1 MAASGVT
8 IVAASCSEADVQN
21 AINACPE
28 GGTVIIP
35 AGTATWTGTGITV
48 PKGITIQGAGA
59 GGLLGHSDT
68 ALTLGTGLKT
78 FALTPSSLTFTVG
91 QTVSALYDAD
101 GRVYME
107 GTVVSSSPTSLTL
120 NVTSVGQSTSW
131 SGFAGPF
138 NAWTFSTPAATTIIN
153 STNGYAFDLKQDLT
167 DPIQLSGIHFVA
179 GSGQTGKDVI
189 IDYGGANAK
198 PVLIYDDWFSLG
210 TGMVGI
216 LTTTNRGIV
225 YNCSFDSGFNSNY
238 TNISAV
244 DEAIQLKNPSD
255 PTNSW
260 STNSMM
266 GAKDT
271 TGLNNFYI
279 EDNYFANLY
288 LHAMNYDDGSRSV
301 TRDNIFDNSAVGSHG
316 ADTSPI
322 GVRYYEIY
330 DNRFIFDNMG
340 NDSLHQYDTYNINW
354 WFFDRG
360 GTGVFADNVTPLISS
375 QAWGTKPS
383 LELTVMNLQRDA
395 GPYPLWQTYP
405 APHEVGQGYENGS
418 NITDPFYIWGNT
430 GAGATNV
437 SLSDSVSSNQHPN
450 TADFLIEGRDYIVG
464 TAKPGYSESQ
474 YPNPLRG
481 TVGPVGLTNVA
492 NVDGGSSSSPPPQS
506 GALTI
511 AAPGS
516 ATVQQNQKVA
526 ITGVGLS
533 ESPTTSGETFTATL
547 SDTNGVLAATTG
559 ATGGG
564 GTITSSNGGKTLTIT
579 GTLAQVN
586 ADLTTLTE
594 SEVTAGSDTITIKAS
609 DSNGGQAV
617 SKSIAVTVTGP
628 TGTNINGSYSTSF
641 PANENP
647 ISEGGGAGLTGEQP
661 ASIGV
666 MSRPSPD

>member
-1 MAASGVT
+1 MAASGAGTT
-8 IVAASCSEADVQN
+8 ITAASCSEADVQN

-153 STNGYAFDLKQDLT
+153 STNGYAFDLKEDLT

-216 LTTTNRGIV
+216 LTATNRGIV
-225 YNCSFDSGFNSNY
+225 YNCSFNSGFNSQPNL
-238 TNISAV
+238 ISANDV
-244 DEAIQLKNPSD
+244 AIQLKNSTD

-260 STNSMM
+260 STNSTM
-266 GAKDT
+266 GAKDA

-288 LHAMNYDDGSRSV
+288 LHAMDYDDASRSV
-301 TRDNIFDNSAVGSHG
+301 TRDNIFDNSALVAHG
-316 ADTSPI
+316 ADGSPL
-322 GVRYYEIY
+322 GARYYEIY
-330 DNRFIFDNMG
+330 DNRFIFNDMG
-340 NDSLHQYDTYNINW
+340 NNNLRQYDTYNINR
-354 WFFDRG
+354 WFFNRG
-360 GTGVFADNVTPLISS
+360 GTGIFANNIIPLISS
-375 QAWGTKPS
+375 QAYPNKPKSQSDGHESTARYRS
-383 LELTVMNLQRDA
+383 L
-395 GPYPLWQTYP
+395 PPL
-405 APHEVGQGYENGS
+405 E
-418 NITDPFYIWGNT
+418 
-430 GAGATNV
+430 NV
-437 SLSDSVSSNQHPN
+437 S
-450 TADFLIEGRDYIVG
+450 
-464 TAKPGYSESQ
+464 
-474 YPNPLRG
+474 
-481 TVGPVGLTNVA
+481 GPA
-492 NVDGGSSSSPPPQS
+492 
-506 GALTI
+506 
-511 AAPGS
+511 
-516 ATVQQNQKVA
+516 
-526 ITGVGLS
+526 
-533 ESPTTSGETFTATL
+533 
-547 SDTNGVLAATTG
+547 
-559 ATGGG
+559 
-564 GTITSSNGGKTLTIT
+564 
-579 GTLAQVN
+579 
-586 ADLTTLTE
+586 
-594 SEVTAGSDTITIKAS
+594 
-609 DSNGGQAV
+609 
-617 SKSIAVTVTGP
+617 
-628 TGTNINGSYSTSF
+628 
-641 PANENP
+641 
-647 ISEGGGAGLTGEQP
+647 
-661 ASIGV
+661 
-666 MSRPSPD
+666 